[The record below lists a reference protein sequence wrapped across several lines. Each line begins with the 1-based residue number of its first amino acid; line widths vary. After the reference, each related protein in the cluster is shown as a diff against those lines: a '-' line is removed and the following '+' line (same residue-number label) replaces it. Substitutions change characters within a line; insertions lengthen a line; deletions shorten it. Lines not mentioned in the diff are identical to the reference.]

1 MNIVLLLL
9 AIYLIILIIFLVLKK
24 DSFIVFYLGII
35 LNWAVMSG
43 NTLNPDYHT
52 YLQAYKLIGSE
63 IIINDVGWN
72 FLMKIFNDFGFDY
85 NYFLMIIIAFSM
97 IIFSYSINRLTDNRL
112 LFLLLYMICFM
123 VIDTV
128 QIRNFVSFSIVLFA
142 MVMFMKNKEYSNA
155 IYVILILIASS
166 IHITSLFFLCVLLM
180 KNKYIQTNKYL
191 VFPVLLLV
199 VFLQVNPS
207 IRNQLVI
214 VFSFFGKE
222 YNNVVIGFGYLY
234 ILVINIL
241 CYFTILFASNQMNIQ
256 SSSTKRF
263 AYLCNNL
270 TAFSFLLIPL
280 CMINMNVFRII
291 RYIQVIDLLFISS
304 KNFNI
309 FKNNYKIMNKS
320 NFFLRLGIFFNCFF
334 LFVFIYFIFGTY
346 EAIIQPVIENNIFF
360 GG

>member
-1 MNIVLLLL
+1 MNTLLLLL
-9 AIYLIILIIFLVLKK
+9 AIYFIILIIFLILKK

-35 LNWAVMSG
+35 LNWVVMSG
-43 NTLNPDYHT
+43 NTFNPDYYT
-52 YLQAYKLIGSE
+52 YLQAYKLIDSK

-85 NYFLMIIIAFSM
+85 NSFLMIIIAFSM
-97 IIFSYSINRLTDNRL
+97 IIFSYSINRLTNNRL

-123 VIDTV
+123 IIDTV
-128 QIRNFVSFSIVLFA
+128 QIRNFVSFSIILFD
-142 MVMFMKNKEYSNA
+142 MVMIMKNKTFSNA
-155 IYVILILIASS
+155 VYVVLIVIASS

-191 VFPVLLLV
+191 VFTVLILV
-199 VFLQVNPS
+199 VLLQVNPS
-207 IRNQLVI
+207 IRSQLVN

-222 YNNVVIGFGYLY
+222 YNNVVVGFGYLY

-241 CYFTILFASNQMNIQ
+241 CYFIISFANRQMNKQ
-256 SSSTKRF
+256 NSSNKRF

-270 TAFSFLLIPL
+270 TTFSFLLIPL

-291 RYIQVIDLLFISS
+291 RYIQAIDLLFISS
-304 KNFNI
+304 KNFDV

-320 NFFLRLGIFFNCFF
+320 NFFLRIGTFFNCFF
-334 LFVFIYFIFGTY
+334 LFAFIYFIFGTY
-346 EAIIQPVIENNIFF
+346 EAIIKPVIENNIFF